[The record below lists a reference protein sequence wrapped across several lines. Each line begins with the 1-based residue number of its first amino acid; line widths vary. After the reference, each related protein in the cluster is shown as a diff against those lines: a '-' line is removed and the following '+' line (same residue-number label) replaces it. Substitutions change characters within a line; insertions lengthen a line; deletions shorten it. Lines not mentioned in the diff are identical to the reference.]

1 MADVLVHVVDA
12 SDPDP
17 IGQVDAVRGVLAG
30 IGASDIP
37 EILVLNKIDRL
48 DDDIILTLRS
58 TFPGAHVISAHTGEG
73 IDNLVTAVEGS
84 LPVPSQKVDVVM
96 PYARGDLM
104 DKIHRD
110 GTIELIDHTA
120 DGTHVIAHLH
130 PALAAEVEEACH
142 GA

>member
-73 IDNLVTAVEGS
+73 IDNLVTAIEGS

-110 GTIELIDHTA
+110 GNSLTTPPMA
-120 DGTHVIAHLH
+120 
-130 PALAAEVEEACH
+130 PM
-142 GA
+142 